1 MNRREWIQY
10 GEKLLEEE
18 KIENASGEAWYL
30 FSYCMKI
37 SREDYLFGMTEEVTD
52 ERGLQEYQE
61 MLKQRVEKRIPLQY
75 LLGTQEF
82 MGYTFQVTSDV
93 LIPRQD
99 TETVLEEVIA
109 TGIKP
114 KKILDLC
121 TGSGCIAISLSLIL
135 QPEICVGTDIS
146 EKALEIAK
154 VNGEKL
160 SPMVKFI
167 QSDLFEKVEG
177 RFDFIISNPPYIAT
191 SECQKLMPEVKNHE
205 PMLALD
211 GKEDGLYFY
220 RNIIKEAGNYLEPGG
235 MLAFEIGYD
244 QGDAVKELMEAE
256 GFVSVEIKK
265 DLAGLDR
272 LVFGNA

>member
-1 MNRREWIQY
+1 
-10 GEKLLEEE
+10 
-18 KIENASGEAWYL
+18 
-30 FSYCMKI
+30 
-37 SREDYLFGMTEEVTD
+37 
-52 ERGLQEYQE
+52 
-61 MLKQRVEKRIPLQY
+61 
-75 LLGTQEF
+75 
-82 MGYTFQVTSDV
+82 MGYTFQVTPDV

-114 KKILDLC
+114 QKILDLC

-135 QPEICVGTDIS
+135 RPEICVGTDIS

-154 VNGEKL
+154 ANGEKL

-205 PMLALD
+205 QCWHWM
-211 GKEDGLYFY
+211 E
-220 RNIIKEAGNYLEPGG
+220 RRWIIFL
-235 MLAFEIGYD
+235 
-244 QGDAVKELMEAE
+244 
-256 GFVSVEIKK
+256 
-265 DLAGLDR
+265 
-272 LVFGNA
+272 